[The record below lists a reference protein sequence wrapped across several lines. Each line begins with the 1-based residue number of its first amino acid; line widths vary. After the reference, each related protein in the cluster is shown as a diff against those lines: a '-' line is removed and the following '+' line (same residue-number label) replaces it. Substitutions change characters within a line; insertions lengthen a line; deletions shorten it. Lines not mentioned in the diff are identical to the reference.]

1 MNSNKLKGYLREKN
15 KSYSDCSKAIGITIT
30 SFSNK
35 LNGKSLFNITEI
47 NDLVSYLNMDYN
59 TAMEIFFDKNLY

>member
-15 KSYSDCSKAIGITIT
+15 KSYSDCSNAIGITIT

-59 TAMEIFFDKNLY
+59 TAMEIFFDKNLH

>member
-15 KSYSDCSKAIGITIT
+15 KSYSDCSNAIGITIT

-59 TAMEIFFDKNLY
+59 TAMEIFFDKNFH